1 MPGEFY
7 VEGKKE
13 QVDLSQVLAGIA
25 QLGVTSDAIK
35 TQTDKLVGEAAGTGS
50 TTDDWQTAET
60 EVLSIGAAGTR
71 YKLHSLLL
79 SIHNLAGAV
88 ITVRLYMKV
97 NGTERK
103 VYEQAFNATTDPS
116 GLWVVNGTV
125 AIHEVLRVTL
135 QSNDAADNGKPVD
148 YDLML
153 EAMQ

>member
-35 TQTDKLVGEAAGTGS
+35 TQTDKLVGEAPGTGS

-60 EVLSIGAAGTR
+60 EVLSIGAANTR

-79 SIHNLAGAV
+79 SIHNLAGTV